1 LEIEKRRRQLESK
14 RDEAWRA
21 YDEAAR
27 AVDTKKDALL
37 DEIAAR
43 LKQSESLQ
51 ELFTIRWQVH

>member
-1 LEIEKRRRQLESK
+1 LESK

-43 LKQSESLQ
+43 LKQSESQQ